1 MGIKGSR
8 AQVTI
13 QNTSSKKSTEPEF
26 YRKIHQ
32 NASGSQKNTNIKK
45 TVTITN
51 STEKSVTIGIK
62 QPKSSS

>member
-13 QNTSSKKSTEPEF
+13 QNTSSKKSTAPEF

-32 NASGSQKNTNIKK
+32 NASGSQKNTNNIKK
-45 TVTITN
+45 TVAITN
-51 STEKSVTIGIK
+51 STKKNVTIK
-62 QPKSSS
+62 QPKS